1 VLGVPFY
8 NADII
13 ENIARNMACFTIH
26 QRQKRVFKNKFGKN
40 IREDLLH
47 LSCERNT
54 ITETEIQ
61 AIAQSIALQELN
73 RGLPIVSEKNRADIL
88 DAIKN
93 IDTINGT
100 PIFCQ

>member
-1 VLGVPFY
+1 L
-8 NADII
+8 
-13 ENIARNMACFTIH
+13 NIAD
-26 QRQKRVFKNKFGKN
+26 KRRANAFAWRGQFSPQLV
-40 IREDLLH
+40 ESLLRAY
-47 LSCERNT
+47 CPTGYNT

-61 AIAQSIALQELN
+61 TIAQSIALQELN

-93 IDTINGT
+93 IDTITGT